1 MSKRLGNVSSVK
13 ELREQKFSAA
23 AIRHFIFTTHYRK
36 ELNLSDDALDASMEA
51 VRRVGELA
59 ERLEAASGGTAALA
73 EAADQAEQDFRAAL
87 FDDLNAPEA
96 LAALFTFLKAANR
109 ELDRNGTDRQ
119 ALARAR
125 EVFALVNGVLDIA
138 PEREAASDELAA
150 WVDERIAARSAAR
163 QRGDFREADRIRDEL
178 TARGIAVE
186 DAGGGT
192 KWKIVRGRSPS

>member
-1 MSKRLGNVSSVK
+1 
-13 ELREQKFSAA
+13 
-23 AIRHFIFTTHYRK
+23 
-36 ELNLSDDALDASMEA
+36 
-51 VRRVGELA
+51 
-59 ERLEAASGGTAALA
+59 
-73 EAADQAEQDFRAAL
+73 
-87 FDDLNAPEA
+87 